1 MQYLCYQAYG
11 SGGALIESNTT
22 GVLLT
27 SGTTIVMPFT
37 SGLNRAI
44 VTMVNLYIKSVLVY
58 TPSETDII
66 SRYCLQVTIQ

>member
-1 MQYLCYQAYG
+1 MQYLCYQAY
-11 SGGALIESNTT
+11 SSEGALIESNTT

-27 SGTTIVMPFT
+27 SGNTIVMPFT

-66 SRYCLQVTIQ
+66 SRYCLQVTKR